1 MLFVCVCFFL
11 LYDTKVVSGF
21 IHTLSE
27 KVFTSSYCLVAL
39 GFQQTTLFC
48 LMQNVVKSVTT
59 LLRRKYNTDVV
70 ENYCNNALIQKVY
83 NKSINVG
90 FTNKFKQTHN
100 IRSSFLVITRIF
112 CVDFVYE
119 RK

>member
-27 KVFTSSYCLVAL
+27 KVYTSSYCLVAL
-39 GFQQTTLFC
+39 EFQQTKLFC

-59 LLRRKYNTDVV
+59 LLHRKYNRRCRKLVQQCL
-70 ENYCNNALIQKVY
+70 NS
-83 NKSINVG
+83 KSL
-90 FTNKFKQTHN
+90 Q
-100 IRSSFLVITRIF
+100 
-112 CVDFVYE
+112 
-119 RK
+119 